1 VDKAAFEAEARRLV
15 EAARSEGIV
24 LRLVGALAFAHHCPR
39 YRYLQ
44 EALGRH
50 YTDIDFAAYGRDAER
65 LRTLLARQG
74 YREQPR
80 VYIDSEGTRIVAE
93 HPHTGLH
100 LDVFLDRLEF
110 CHTIPWAGRLEC
122 DDPTIPLAE
131 MLLQKMQIV
140 QINEKDIIDTI
151 MLLLEH
157 PVGESDDETINV
169 GYVARLCARDWGLW
183 RTVSGNL
190 DKVRRMAQRYER
202 LPDQEKARLTEQVR
216 RIEQRLAE
224 EPKTLAWKT
233 RALIGERKKWY
244 RDVGELNP
252 AASS

>member
-131 MLLQKMQIV
+131 MLLQTLWAAIQAEISA
-140 QINEKDIIDTI
+140 IDYDFWGWA
-151 MLLLEH
+151 LERWERAEATFRS
-157 PVGESDDETINV
+157 PVFLRWLEEAALGGGTALGGD
-169 GYVARLCARDWGLW
+169 AARDGDAAL
-183 RTVSGNL
+183 SG
-190 DKVRRMAQRYER
+190 DASRGRDA
-202 LPDQEKARLTEQVR
+202 
-216 RIEQRLAE
+216 
-224 EPKTLAWKT
+224 T
-233 RALIGERKKWY
+233 R
-244 RDVGELNP
+244 
-252 AASS
+252 